1 MPTTDQ
7 LVCLFQLICQPCQQ
21 SAICSFAALLCNQQL
36 ISLFANVCQDL
47 ISLFANCV
55 NNLPFASLLCN
66 QQLTDLPH
74 CHLICHPTCQQLSLF
89 ANVSQDLIC
98 LFDNNLPTVSRSAM
112 CQQQLMP
119 TVFQSTTDLPLC
131 QDLISLFANYL
142 SLSTDLPTVST
153 ICYCSLAVQST
164 TDLPLCQ
171 DLICHVSPK
180 DVSSANNCQLF
191 CQELISTN
199 CQEVMLVQTQSVSP
213 LIL

>member
-74 CHLICHPTCQQLSLF
+74 CHLICHATCQQLSLF

-112 CQQQLMP
+112 CQQLFFNQ
-119 TVFQSTTDLPLC
+119 Q
-131 QDLISLFANYL
+131 LISLFANYL

-153 ICYCSLAVQST
+153 ICHL
-164 TDLPLCQ
+164 LCCA
-171 DLICHVSPK
+171 I
-180 DVSSANNCQLF
+180 NN
-191 CQELISTN
+191 
-199 CQEVMLVQTQSVSP
+199 
-213 LIL
+213 

>member
-74 CHLICHPTCQQLSLF
+74 CHLICHATCQQLSLF

-112 CQQQLMP
+112 CQQLFFNQ
-119 TVFQSTTDLPLC
+119 Q
-131 QDLISLFANYL
+131 LISLFANYL